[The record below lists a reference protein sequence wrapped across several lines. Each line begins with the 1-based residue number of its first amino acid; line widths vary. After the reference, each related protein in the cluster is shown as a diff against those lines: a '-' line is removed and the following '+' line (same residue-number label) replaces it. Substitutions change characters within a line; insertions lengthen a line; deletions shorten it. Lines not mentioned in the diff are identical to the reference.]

1 MLSKPAQVGDIFS
14 AWAARSLIPS
24 SSVTCDKKNARTS
37 QENWKSVAPLKR
49 KPGELILV
57 GGFNPSETY

>member
-24 SSVTCDKKNARTS
+24 SSVTCDKK
-37 QENWKSVAPLKR
+37 KR
-49 KPGELILV
+49 KDFPRKLKVSGT
-57 GGFNPSETY
+57 P